1 MQSILARAS
10 LTLVLSLVSSMV
22 SFGPAAAQT
31 PPAQTP
37 PAQASPAPASP
48 ATGTGV
54 VDGVVVDAQS
64 GLPLPGAAVTI
75 VGMPASIISDGKG
88 MFQFAALPAGLY
100 KLHVEHVGFQP
111 TVSDNVTLNT
121 GEEARVTL
129 ALQRVSSGTQ
139 LRTIANTSTKASQSL
154 QRSSVIYR
162 TLSPEALAQV
172 GIYRAGDA
180 LRLEP
185 GVNNGI
191 TGDTASLSDDINLSI
206 RGIGTLETTTTL
218 DGHAIGYGIPGGY
231 NYQLSPVMGLR
242 DIAVTYGSGGSNLL
256 GVDAIGGVV
265 DFQTINPTP
274 DTRISYQQ
282 GYGSF
287 DRLTSNLSYTGT
299 SNRLGYAL
307 DLGVSGLDGP
317 FKNSFPPN
325 PGAAFDPSAPV
336 GSASYPLYLV
346 DSAASAKTALFK
358 LRYTLSP
365 VTTITATSTN
375 SSFWENKTG
384 NGDGDFLPYPA
395 ALAFGNLGLKNKPS
409 TDPCPS
415 GTFQSLN
422 QFGVPGGTG
431 VNGQPD
437 GGVECQTPQ
446 QYAHYNTGFDGAGVA
461 WQAINFN
468 DQHVVLES
476 TPNDGKQ
483 DFRLDM
489 YTNRYLDTT
498 DRTFQLPQQ
507 PGGAYQPSWRNSS
520 VVESGAILSDDSY
533 TAPSN
538 RLGVGF
544 GYLNSSYQFFRN
556 AAPKGNPNIADADV
570 FVRDVYH
577 PIGSPL
583 ALYGTAYLK
592 TSTAT
597 NTAPLRSIPPGL
609 AGGRTPNANNVF
621 RLAEGATS
629 TEPAGNEVDV
639 PFVESPVGGAG
650 GGKPINCST
659 FNSIGSAPSTTLEPE
674 RGVDTELS
682 YAHRWFGDSTT
693 QLELYNVN
701 VYDKLYS
708 SLIPLSQS
716 GTSFISPQY
725 LQAQA
730 LQVASKCSL
739 TMAQALNILGL
750 SGTVNIGQL
759 QARGFTFSG
768 RQRFDKRTFIDYV
781 WDLDSTVLKSVPTT
795 FLQSNLT
802 DIVGSQLPSLPLHT
816 LTATLDHNFGRG
828 IDARYTIHTV
838 SVNNTKSLPACTTSA
853 TPSASMPVSQG
864 TFEITVSNLF
874 SQYANIEGLRYQGV
888 PLPLNQYATAS
899 DYAPYT
905 GANATEWFG
914 LPYRMIFLNY
924 TFQTR

>member
-1 MQSILARAS
+1 
-10 LTLVLSLVSSMV
+10 LTLVLSIVSSLV
-22 SFGPAAAQT
+22 TLEPASAHQPTPASQPATSQPAA
-31 PPAQTP
+31 PA
-37 PAQASPAPASP
+37 ASPA

-64 GLPLPGAAVTI
+64 GLPLPGAAVSVVGLTVSI
-75 VGMPASIISDGKG
+75 VSDGKG
-88 MFQFAALPAGLY
+88 MFQFAALPAGQY
-100 KLHVEHVGFQP
+100 KLHVEHVGYQP
-111 TVSDNVTLNT
+111 TVSDSVTLIN

-129 ALQRVSSGTQ
+129 ALQRVASGTQ

-274 DTRISYQQ
+274 ETHLSFQQ

-287 DRLTSNLSYTGT
+287 DRLTSNFSYTGT
-299 SNRLGYAL
+299 SNKFGYAL

-317 FKNSFPPN
+317 FKNSYPPN

-346 DSAASAKTALFK
+346 DSSASAKTALFK
-358 LRYTLSP
+358 LRYNLSP
-365 VTTITATSTN
+365 ITTITATSTN

-409 TDPCPS
+409 TDPCPA
-415 GTFQSLN
+415 GTFQVLN

-431 VNGQPD
+431 VDGKPD
-437 GGVECQTPQ
+437 GGVPCQTPQ

-476 TPNDGKQ
+476 TPDDGKQ

-489 YTNRYLDTT
+489 YANRYLDTV

-520 VVESGAILSDDSY
+520 VVEAGAILSDDTY

-544 GYLNSSYQFFRN
+544 GYLNSSYEFSRN
-556 AAPKGNPNIADADV
+556 AKPTGNPNIADADV
-570 FVRDVYH
+570 FLRDVFH

-583 ALYGTAYLK
+583 AFYGTAYLK

-597 NTAPLRSIPPGL
+597 VTAPLLDPRL
-609 AGGRTPNANNVF
+609 AIVYTPNASNVF
-621 RLAEGATS
+621 RFAEGATS

-650 GGKPINCST
+650 GGKPVNCST
-659 FNSIGSAPSTTLEPE
+659 FNSIGSAPSTTLQPE

-682 YAHRWFGDSTT
+682 YAHRWFADSTT

-716 GTSFISPQY
+716 GVDFIPPDY
-725 LQAQA
+725 LQSQA
-730 LQVASKCSL
+730 LAVASKCSISQKE
-739 TMAQALNILGL
+739 AVALLGL

-781 WDLDSTVLKSVPTT
+781 WDLDSTVLKSVPTN

-828 IDARYTIHTV
+828 IDARYTLHTV
-838 SVNNTKSLPACTTSA
+838 SVNNTKSLPAYNFSDLSVSA
-853 TPSASMPVSQG
+853 PVSSG
-864 TFEITVSNLF
+864 TFAVSVSNLF

-888 PLPLNQYATAS
+888 PLPLNQYATAA

-914 LPYRMIFLNY
+914 LPYRMIFVNY
-924 TFQTR
+924 TFQTK